1 MSRLD
6 IDFAAKPRRSSP
18 VAGLALLL
26 TGAAALSVVSVEI
39 DDLEQQTLVAE
50 ARLQSLTRR
59 GASLAARSAPGA
71 GSGKD
76 AAGAAASEVLTRLRA
91 PWPDLLEQ
99 LEGLAELP
107 VVVLDLDAE
116 ARGRSLRLAGEAKTM
131 DDMLAFVEKLRQSR
145 RLDEVFLEKHE
156 PRKLGTVEVFAFTV
170 QATWPPA
177 RDAAP

>member
-6 IDFAAKPRRSSP
+6 IDFAARPRRP
-18 VAGLALLL
+18 TRVAGLALLL
-26 TGAAALSVVSVEI
+26 AGAAALSVVSLEI
-39 DDLEQQTLVAE
+39 EDLEEQTTVAE
-50 ARLQSLTRR
+50 ARLKSLARR
-59 GASLAARSAPGA
+59 GASPAARSATAA
-71 GSGKD
+71 GPGKD
-76 AAGAAASEVLTRLRA
+76 AAGDVLTRLRT

-145 RLDEVFLEKHE
+145 RLDEVYLEKHE
-156 PRKLGTVEVFAFTV
+156 PRKLGAAEVFAFTV
-170 QATWPPA
+170 QATWPQA

>member
-6 IDFAAKPRRSSP
+6 IDFAAKPHRGSH

-26 TGAAALSVVSVEI
+26 AGAAALSVVSVEI

-50 ARLQSLTRR
+50 ARLKSLTRR
-59 GASLAARSAPGA
+59 DASRAARSAPGP

-76 AAGAAASEVLTRLRA
+76 AAAGVAGDVLTRLRA

-99 LEGLAELP
+99 LDGLAQLP
-107 VVVLDLDAE
+107 VAILDLAAE
-116 ARGRSLRLAGEAKTM
+116 GRGRALRLTGEAKTI

-145 RLDEVFLEKHE
+145 RLDEVLLERHE
-156 PRKLGTVEVFAFTV
+156 PRKVGAIEVVAFTV
-170 QATWPPA
+170 RANWPQA
-177 RDAAP
+177 RDATP